1 MTISLFFGA
10 ETTTPHAAMKRPNIS
25 SGNWQ
30 AKLHR
35 DMTPPRTKVET
46 RDAVICDTLGNEAD
60 AIACAAVPDLL
71 EALQLLTYGCEQA
84 VKNGLNQPQV
94 NGGLVL
100 ARAALTKAG
109 YIF

>member
-1 MTISLFFGA
+1 
-10 ETTTPHAAMKRPNIS
+10 MKRPNIS

-71 EALQLLTYGCEQA
+71 EALEPFAAYFSGDLA
-84 VKNGLNQPQV
+84 NV
-94 NGGLVL
+94 GGGTCVSPSFTVQQFKD
-100 ARAALTKAG
+100 ARAALLKAG
-109 YIF
+109 YTF